1 VLQEILDEIV
11 DIDLVLNFK
20 CADDCL
26 MKKQSRSD
34 VCSHCGQLFD
44 ASNSAYAN
52 CKPFLGNYSWHS
64 QAEPSGVF
72 GLGDSRM
79 EKLRAYAK
87 QVKFNMCQP
96 SFTLNELGF
105 LFVKKSH
112 FLKLMSWGSCF
123 ILLMKELWWFII
135 WVLQNADQAAGRL
148 LQGTKENCRIE
159 DIGSPKG
166 NMARACSS
174 SAPPA
179 SGCTTVTAQTYYV
192 NIVCATSV

>member
-112 FLKLMSWGSCF
+112 FLKLMS
-123 ILLMKELWWFII
+123 
-135 WVLQNADQAAGRL
+135 
-148 LQGTKENCRIE
+148 
-159 DIGSPKG
+159 
-166 NMARACSS
+166 
-174 SAPPA
+174 
-179 SGCTTVTAQTYYV
+179 
-192 NIVCATSV
+192 